1 MPKSLRGVK
10 QFWGAEW
17 RLFCFYTWYLSMNT
31 TNFDRIII
39 YLLKNL
45 LNGVMPFFGT
55 QQTLIESLF
64 HVFPSSICKLRRGAD
79 LMSFLLSNSSLR
91 FLQCV
96 NLLVGSNHE
105 VELQIESE
113 KLKDGQAQMLIIII
127 KREKKKK
134 CNTRHHKNGPRDML

>member
-1 MPKSLRGVK
+1 
-10 QFWGAEW
+10 
-17 RLFCFYTWYLSMNT
+17 
-31 TNFDRIII
+31 
-39 YLLKNL
+39 
-45 LNGVMPFFGT
+45 
-55 QQTLIESLF
+55 
-64 HVFPSSICKLRRGAD
+64 
-79 LMSFLLSNSSLR
+79 MSFLLSNSSLR

-127 KREKKKK
+127 KREKKK